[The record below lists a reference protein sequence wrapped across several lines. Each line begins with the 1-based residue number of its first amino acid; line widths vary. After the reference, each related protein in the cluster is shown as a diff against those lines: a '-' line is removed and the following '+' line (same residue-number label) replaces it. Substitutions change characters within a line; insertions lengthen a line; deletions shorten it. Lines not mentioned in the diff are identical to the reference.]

1 MSRLAFSLATSHSK
15 RDLLLLRLHLAAA
28 GERMIVG
35 ERRNMNAQVLR
46 RVRISDAALLD
57 QLNRLKLELA
67 HVNFL
72 CFSMV
77 CLLLH

>member
-1 MSRLAFSLATSHSK
+1 
-15 RDLLLLRLHLAAA
+15 
-28 GERMIVG
+28 MIVG
-35 ERRNMNAQVLR
+35 ERRNVNAQVLR
-46 RVRISDAALLD
+46 RLRISDAALLD
-57 QLNRLKLELA
+57 QLNHLKLELA